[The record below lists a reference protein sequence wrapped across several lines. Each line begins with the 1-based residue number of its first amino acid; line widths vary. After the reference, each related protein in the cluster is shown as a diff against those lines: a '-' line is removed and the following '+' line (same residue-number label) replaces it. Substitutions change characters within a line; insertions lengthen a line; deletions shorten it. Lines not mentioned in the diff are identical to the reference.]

1 MICYILSYI
10 PYAHESTSFR
20 IDQQRIMDH
29 RPTQPI
35 LCFPPRGV
43 PLEDIYAYTI
53 PIPPEYSSGQ
63 VTKEYQDWQDSK
75 WIYAANLSKHG
86 DPTRTVVI
94 RPRRSTFGHGD
105 HLSVVVGPL
114 VKYVPQTWPRKMFQY
129 ERFMHYPSYASKDPR
144 AREAQ
149 ICTWIDKL
157 RAKREQK
164 DARGRPLIWVQIM
177 RQNDGV
183 MMRWRNRLGVGK
195 KREEKSH
202 RHVSRKTDDTSPR
215 PKPNLPSPAASLDT
229 RESVKVG
236 SHISPSSS
244 LSLFS
249 SARTM
254 PFSPCP
260 TSVHSSSSKIS
271 LQPPSMSTGIL
282 SPSLTPSSSPSPSPL
297 LARPLL
303 PSISGPPSPPIPAT
317 IPSPIPTPSPPQPP
331 PPSDHSFTFTK
342 SFTTRSPTI
351 SPEMYQQLTELL
363 AKKEEQL
370 TQWEKL
376 KEEFHNDYH
385 MVMAFD
391 NQIVRLSKEIEEIKQ
406 LQRQM

>member
-1 MICYILSYI
+1 MLTKA
-10 PYAHESTSFR
+10 PAFALA
-20 IDQQRIMDH
+20 QQRIMDH

-35 LCFPPRGV
+35 LCFPPRDV
-43 PLEDIYAYTI
+43 HLEDIYAYTI

-63 VTKEYQDWQDSK
+63 VTKEYQDWQGSK

-129 ERFMHYPSYASKDPR
+129 ERFMHYPSYASKDPP
-144 AREAQ
+144 AREAE

-202 RHVSRKTDDTSPR
+202 RDVSRKTDLSPTFS
-215 PKPNLPSPAASLDT
+215 PLPL
-229 RESVKVG
+229 
-236 SHISPSSS
+236 
-244 LSLFS
+244 LSIPEDQSKSALIYLHPPVFLFS
-249 SARTM
+249 SARTV

-282 SPSLTPSSSPSPSPL
+282 SPSLTPSSSASPSPL

-331 PPSDHSFTFTK
+331 SPSDHSFAFTK
-342 SFTTRSPTI
+342 PFTTRSPTI

-376 KEEFHNDYH
+376 KEEFHNDDH

>member
-1 MICYILSYI
+1 MLTKA
-10 PYAHESTSFR
+10 PAFALA
-20 IDQQRIMDH
+20 QQRIMDH

-35 LCFPPRGV
+35 LCFPPRDV
-43 PLEDIYAYTI
+43 HLEDIYAYTI

-63 VTKEYQDWQDSK
+63 VTKEYQDWQGSK

-129 ERFMHYPSYASKDPR
+129 ERFMPYPSYASKDPP
-144 AREAQ
+144 AREAE

-202 RHVSRKTDDTSPR
+202 RDVSRKTDDTSPR
-215 PKPNLPSPAASLDT
+215 PKPNLLSPAASLDT
-229 RESVKVG
+229 RGSVKVG

-244 LSLFS
+244 LSLFFCPNDAIFPLPNFRTFLVIQNLFTTSLHVHRHLISISYPFIIRITITSACS
-249 SARTM
+249 SITAIHLWTSIC
-254 PFSPCP
+254 PYPSHHPIPYPYSFS
-260 TSVHSSSSKIS
+260 
-271 LQPPSMSTGIL
+271 
-282 SPSLTPSSSPSPSPL
+282 TPAPIPL
-297 LARPLL
+297 RPLL
-303 PSISGPPSPPIPAT
+303 RLHQTLHHPIT
-317 IPSPIPTPSPPQPP
+317 HNLSRNVS
-331 PPSDHSFTFTK
+331 
-342 SFTTRSPTI
+342 TTHRT
-351 SPEMYQQLTELL
+351 TC
-363 AKKEEQL
+363 KERRAA
-370 TQWEKL
+370 
-376 KEEFHNDYH
+376 HA
-385 MVMAFD
+385 MG
-391 NQIVRLSKEIEEIKQ
+391 EIE
-406 LQRQM
+406 RRVS